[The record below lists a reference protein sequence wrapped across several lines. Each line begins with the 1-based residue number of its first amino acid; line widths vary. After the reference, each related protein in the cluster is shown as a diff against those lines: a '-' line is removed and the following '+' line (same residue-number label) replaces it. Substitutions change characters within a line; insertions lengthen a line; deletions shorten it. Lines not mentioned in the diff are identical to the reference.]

1 MPGAEGA
8 RGCPG
13 ARIRAD
19 AYSGIGVDFA
29 TTQGRIIPEKEGY
42 TQ

>member
-8 RGCPG
+8 PGRSG

-19 AYSGIGVDFA
+19 AYSSIGVDFA
-29 TTQGRIIPEKEGY
+29 TIQGRIIPEKEGY
-42 TQ
+42 TH